1 MPRHFIIITHAY
13 HTQLDTHPR
22 LLNKTLIELTFK
34 YSLYNTIETPY
45 TLPSYGLK
53 APHLSTVCLLAVVY
67 KYRKTLS
74 QQSNGGLRCLDV
86 SARRY
91 LNTKLGNVLHEP

>member
-1 MPRHFIIITHAY
+1 MLRHFIIITHAY

-34 YSLYNTIETPY
+34 YSLYNTIKTPY

-53 APHLSTVCLLAVVY
+53 APRLSTVCLLAAVY
-67 KYRKTLS
+67 KYRKSLS
-74 QQSNGGLRCLDV
+74 LSLSTNLWEL
-86 SARRY
+86 
-91 LNTKLGNVLHEP
+91 

>member
-13 HTQLDTHPR
+13 HMQLDTHPR
-22 LLNKTLIELTFK
+22 LLNKTLIEL
-34 YSLYNTIETPY
+34 N

-53 APHLSTVCLLAVVY
+53 ALHLSTVCLLAAVY
-67 KYRKTLS
+67 KYRKSLSLS
-74 QQSNGGLRCLDV
+74 QRSDSGLRCLDV

-91 LNTKLGNVLHEP
+91 LNTKLGNVLHEPQQRKHDK